1 MAKAIRQCLVPLFCV
16 FLTACPLDNGSPP
29 PSTTVAQV
37 IPASGGTIDSSD
49 DRLTLTFPDGALATA
64 TEISIKALSAA
75 EVADKYPGIDG
86 SFDFVY
92 ELSPDGATFVQPVQV
107 SFQLPDDLELGL
119 DVPRTM
125 ITISSGVAQTLENV
139 VYDAE
144 TGIITGTLSHFSDIA
159 WNHMGFRLSY
169 ERFVTGTVGDTITV
183 SYVYAGL
190 NEDVE
195 HFKGILQTDGEV
207 QPQKQGGNSA
217 AISNPV
223 HQTLLFRDEL
233 NPITTDTGRFHFTC
247 LEVGNTRVNVRL
259 KYQDSWNPL
268 FSAQDITNVSAQ
280 GSFALAFF
288 ITCTAAQG
296 GGGTEETPPTGSGGP
311 AISSSIFSAGQGPEA
326 FKKAGAP
333 PYLIPPNTTVPP
345 PSTTLQRYI
354 VSGLDTVKVVDSNGD
369 EIYSDTLFSGTFG
382 ALYLQ
387 HSTAG
392 DFYFSIGS
400 SGKNLCLLPDG
411 FCQIDSLAV
420 ANPNSTSIE
429 YGVDANGNP
438 VFNQAYRVRG
448 GALLHTVESG
458 NGWQESEVFN
468 GSSTPQLPNSESLF
482 AYEPLTPS
490 KGIGI
495 TAAGKA
501 YFIDLDAGTATEIA
515 SAIGADL
522 RDVSCDAI
530 GGGNFGCAVQS
541 FGDATITPCFG
552 SSASDFSCG
561 TAVAA
566 GDGVS
571 LGAAATN
578 AGTLAV
584 VGADYTDAS
593 VHVLEFSYTGGLI
606 NLGLQAEWFPS
617 QYLSLFAEVG
627 VTLDFLGHAEIDPDN
642 NAIILSGNGSSAA
655 GIISLGEAGTAGLPG
670 ASGFTFWFN

>member
-1 MAKAIRQCLVPLFCV
+1 MAKAIRLCLVPLFCV

-64 TEISIKALSAA
+64 TEISIKALSPA
-75 EVADKYPGIDG
+75 EMANKYPGVSDD
-86 SFDFVY
+86 FDFVY
-92 ELSPDGATFVQPVQV
+92 ELSPDGTAFTQPVQV
-107 SFQLPDDLELGL
+107 SFLLPDDDTL
-119 DVPRTM
+119 DIPRTLL
-125 ITISSGVAQTLENV
+125 TVSNGVAQALENV
-139 VYDAE
+139 VYDAASG
-144 TGIITGTLSHFSDIA
+144 TITGTLSHFSDLIA
-159 WNHMGFRLSY
+159 SNLGFEIDYPKSMNATVSSVGYTFVYTLDDINTQTTFEGTVATLTVEPPTTASGNSNVLGGLQHAVGAVWSTLPSNLEGNQLTGSAVFACVGQGTDTLRV
-169 ERFVTGTVGDTITV
+169 RFVYADTVHPMMSFGTVTGIVAEGTFDIEVDITC
-183 SYVYAGL
+183 
-190 NEDVE
+190 
-195 HFKGILQTDGEV
+195 
-207 QPQKQGGNSA
+207 
-217 AISNPV
+217 
-223 HQTLLFRDEL
+223 
-233 NPITTDTGRFHFTC
+233 TDTG
-247 LEVGNTRVNVRL
+247 LSN
-259 KYQDSWNPL
+259 
-268 FSAQDITNVSAQ
+268 
-280 GSFALAFF
+280 GSPPE
-288 ITCTAAQG
+288 
-296 GGGTEETPPTGSGGP
+296 EETVETL
-311 AISSSIFSAGQGPEA
+311 SSSIFSAGQGPEA
-326 FKKAGAP
+326 IKNAGAP
-333 PYLIPPNTTVPP
+333 PYLIPPNTTVP

-369 EIYSDTLFSGTFG
+369 EIYSDTLFSGTYG

-438 VFNQAYRVRG
+438 VYNQAFRVRG

-458 NGWQESEVFN
+458 SGWQETEVFN

-482 AYEPLTPS
+482 AYEPLSPG

-495 TAAGKA
+495 TAAGKV

-515 SAIGADL
+515 SAIGSDL

-530 GGGNFGCAVQS
+530 GGGIFGCAVQS

-571 LGAAATN
+571 LGAAKTN

-593 VHVLEFSYTGGLI
+593 VHLLEFSHSGGLI
-606 NLGLQAEWFPS
+606 ELSLQAEWFPS
-617 QYLSLFAEVG
+617 QYLSLFGEVG
-627 VTLDFLGHAEIDPDN
+627 LRLDFLGHAEMDADN

-655 GIISLGEAGTAGLPG
+655 GVISLGEAGTAGLPG